1 MRKHLI
7 TALILAGLTMLVAG
21 CTNYYRVTDPTT
33 GKTYYTTKVGNA
45 GSGVIKI
52 KDEKT
57 GSMVTLQ
64 TSEVKEISED
74 EYNAGMTREV
84 HEITVYEQIFGCLLD
99 WPKVRNTR
107 MMHFDPEKL
116 NEAMRIFRDRVPD
129 TEYPVGTILQLVPF
143 EAMVKH
149 PREKSPKTNGWEFFF
164 LDVSKEG
171 TKIKDRGER
180 VVNLSQ
186 GVTCLSCH
194 QAARRFD
201 FVCEKGHGC
210 DPIPFDDLTI
220 AKLQRADPRCT
231 KNGRASPL
239 R

>member
-1 MRKHLI
+1 VGKQRLI
-7 TALILAGLTMLVAG
+7 AALMLGGLTMLVAG

-33 GKTYYTTKVGNA
+33 GKAYYTTKVGDA
-45 GSGVIKI
+45 GSGAIKI

-64 TSEVKEISED
+64 SSEVKEISKD
-74 EYNAGMTREV
+74 EYEAGMMTRAV
-84 HEITVYEQIFGCLLD
+84 QDITVSEQTFGCILD

-107 MMHFDPEKL
+107 MMNSDPEKL
-116 NEAMRIFRDRVPD
+116 KEAMRIFRDRVPE
-129 TEYPVGTILQLVPF
+129 TEYPIGTILQLVPF

-186 GVTCLSCH
+186 GITCVSCH

-220 AKLQRADPRCT
+220 AELQKADLRCT
-231 KNGRASPL
+231 KK
-239 R
+239 

>member
-1 MRKHLI
+1 VRKQRLI
-7 TALILAGLTMLVAG
+7 AALMLGGLTMLVAG

-33 GKTYYTTKVGNA
+33 GKAYYTTKVGDA
-45 GSGVIKI
+45 GSGAIKI

-64 TSEVKEISED
+64 SSEVKEISKD
-74 EYNAGMTREV
+74 EYEAGMMTKAV
-84 HEITVYEQIFGCLLD
+84 QDITVSEQTFGCILD

-107 MMHFDPEKL
+107 MMNSDPEKL
-116 NEAMRIFRDRVPD
+116 KEAMRIFRDRVPE
-129 TEYPVGTILQLVPF
+129 TEYPIGTILQLVPF

-164 LDVSKEG
+164 LDVSKAG

-186 GVTCLSCH
+186 GITCLSCH

-220 AKLQRADPRCT
+220 AELQKADLRCT
-231 KNGRASPL
+231 KK
-239 R
+239 

>member
-7 TALILAGLTMLVAG
+7 TALIIGGLTMLIAG
-21 CTNYYRVTDPTT
+21 CTNYYRVTDPRT
-33 GKTYYTTKVGNA
+33 GKAYYTTKVDASKGGA
-45 GSGVIKI
+45 VKI

-64 TSEVKEISED
+64 SSEVKEISKD
-74 EYNAGMTREV
+74 EYKAGMRAKASV
-84 HEITVYEQIFGCLLD
+84 QDTVSAQIFGCILD

-107 MMHFDPEKL
+107 MQHYDPEKL
-116 NEAMRIFRDRVPD
+116 KEAMRIFRDSVPD
-129 TEYPVGTILQLVPF
+129 KEYPVGTILQLVPF

-149 PREKSPKTNGWEFFF
+149 PRENFPKTNGWEFFF

-194 QAARRFD
+194 KAAVRFD

-210 DPIPFDDLTI
+210 APIPFDDQKITE
-220 AKLQRADPRCT
+220 LQNADPRCT
-231 KNGRASPL
+231 DLL
-239 R
+239 RS